1 MKLSWF
7 FEKINKIDEPF
18 DILAWVKRMQINNF
32 RDEKGD
38 IITGPENLDNHKV
51 IL

>member
-7 FEKINKIDEPF
+7 FEKLSQIDEPF
-18 DILAWVKRMQINNF
+18 ARLAQLKRIQINNF